1 MTLDSSYKMTS
12 AILYAVLCAYVL
24 ACPSAE
30 ARDIFVAKNGSDS
43 NTGDAA
49 HPFLTIQRAAN
60 DASPGDTVTVHG
72 GIYRER
78 VDPPRGGPS
87 DALRIIYRAAPGED
101 VRIIGSERVPHWV
114 GD

>member
-1 MTLDSSYKMTS
+1 MILANSYRITR
-12 AILYAVLCAYVL
+12 AILCAVLCAYVL

-60 DASPGDTVTVHG
+60 DAYPEDTVTILG

-78 VDPPRGGPS
+78 VDPPRGGTS
-87 DALRIIYRAAPGED
+87 DAQRIIYRAAPG
-101 VRIIGSERVPHWV
+101 RT
-114 GD
+114 